1 MKMGPLEDI
10 QIKSEPIKLER
21 RDAAE
26 EQRRRLFDEL
36 MQDGTDGKDS
46 GVKGN
51 RTSGIQVIDR
61 GQIASMSMPAG
72 FEKGK
77 TVGGTYANDSFQE
90 YHLSSNADVKFY
102 FEYRGR
108 RMGAESS
115 KVFHDTLE
123 KPPHALTPHELEG
136 LHQVLGANRSNK
148 DDFKINSARTEDLN
162 GKRVLTVEGRYPHH
176 GLSARTIFVDSDG
189 TGSAVQEITFQAPT
203 AEFFKNTT
211 ASLNALKSIKWK
223 KS

>member
-1 MKMGPLEDI
+1 MGPLEDI
-10 QIKSEPIKLER
+10 QIKSEPIKMER

-36 MQDGTDGKDS
+36 MQDGKDGKDGS
-46 GVKGN
+46 AIGRN
-51 RTSGIQVIDR
+51 ASGIEVIDR
-61 GQIASMSMPAG
+61 GQISSMSMPAG

-77 TVGGTYANDSFQE
+77 AVGGTFANNSFQE
-90 YHLSSNADVKFY
+90 YHLSSNANVKFY
-102 FEYRGR
+102 FEYRGQ

-115 KVFHDTLE
+115 RAFHETLE
-123 KPPHALTPHELEG
+123 RPPHVLAPQELES

-148 DDFKINSARTEDLN
+148 EDFKINSARTEDLN
-162 GKRVLTVEGRYPHH
+162 GKRVLTIEGRYPHH
-176 GLSARTIFVDSDG
+176 GLSARTVFVDSDG

-203 AEFFKNTT
+203 AEFFKNTA

-223 KS
+223 

>member
-1 MKMGPLEDI
+1 MGPLEDI
-10 QIKSEPIKLER
+10 QTKNEPVRMER

-36 MQDGTDGKDS
+36 MQDGRDNRDGGAS
-46 GVKGN
+46 GRKTG
-51 RTSGIQVIDR
+51 GIQVIDR
-61 GQIASMSMPAG
+61 GQISSMSMPAG

-90 YHLSSNADVKFY
+90 YHLSSNANVKFY

-108 RMGAESS
+108 RMGVESS

-123 KPPHALTPHELEG
+123 KPPHALAAQELES

-162 GKRVLTVEGRYPHH
+162 GKRVLTIEGRYPRHN
-176 GLSARTIFVDSDG
+176 LSARTVFVDSDG

-203 AEFFKNTT
+203 AEFFKNTA

-223 KS
+223 

>member
-1 MKMGPLEDI
+1 MGPLEDI
-10 QIKSEPIKLER
+10 QTKSEPMKMER

-26 EQRRRLFDEL
+26 EQRRRLFEEL
-36 MQDGTDGKDS
+36 MQDGKDGKDGGAS
-46 GVKGN
+46 GQ
-51 RTSGIQVIDR
+51 RASGIQVIDR
-61 GQIASMSMPAG
+61 GQISSMSMPAG

-77 TVGGTYANDSFQE
+77 AVGGTYANDSFQE
-90 YHLSSNADVKFY
+90 YHLSSNANVKFY

-108 RMGAESS
+108 RMGTESS

-123 KPPHALTPHELEG
+123 KPPHTLAPQEIES

-162 GKRVLTVEGRYPHH
+162 GKRVLTIEGRYPHH
-176 GLSARTIFVDSDG
+176 GLSARTVFVDSDG

-203 AEFFKNTT
+203 AEFFKNT
-211 ASLNALKSIKWK
+211 AVSLNALKSIKWK
-223 KS
+223 

>member
-1 MKMGPLEDI
+1 MGPLEDI
-10 QIKSEPIKLER
+10 QIKSEPIKMER

-36 MQDGTDGKDS
+36 MQDGKDGKD
-46 GVKGN
+46 GN
-51 RTSGIQVIDR
+51 AIGRNASGIEVIDR
-61 GQIASMSMPAG
+61 GQISSMSMPAG

-77 TVGGTYANDSFQE
+77 TVGGTFANNSFQE
-90 YHLSSNADVKFY
+90 YHLSSNANVKFY

-115 KVFHDTLE
+115 RAFHETLE
-123 KPPHALTPHELEG
+123 RPPHVLAPQELES

-148 DDFKINSARTEDLN
+148 EDFKINSARTEDLN
-162 GKRVLTVEGRYPHH
+162 GKRILTIEGRYPHH
-176 GLSARTIFVDSDG
+176 GLSARTVFVDSDG

-203 AEFFKNTT
+203 AEFFKNTA

-223 KS
+223 

>member
-1 MKMGPLEDI
+1 MGPLEDI
-10 QIKSEPIKLER
+10 QTKVEPIKMER

-26 EQRRRLFDEL
+26 EQRRRLFEEL
-36 MQDGTDGKDS
+36 MQDGQDGKDGKDGGAS
-46 GVKGN
+46 SRK
-51 RTSGIQVIDR
+51 TSGIQVIDR
-61 GQIASMSMPAG
+61 GQISSMSMPPG

-90 YHLSSNADVKFY
+90 YHLSSNANVKFY

-123 KPPHALTPHELEG
+123 KPPHALAPQEIES

-162 GKRVLTVEGRYPHH
+162 GKRVLTIEGRYPQH
-176 GLSARTIFVDSDG
+176 GLSARTVFVDSDG

-203 AEFFKNTT
+203 AEFFKNT
-211 ASLNALKSIKWK
+211 AVSLNALKSIKWK
-223 KS
+223 